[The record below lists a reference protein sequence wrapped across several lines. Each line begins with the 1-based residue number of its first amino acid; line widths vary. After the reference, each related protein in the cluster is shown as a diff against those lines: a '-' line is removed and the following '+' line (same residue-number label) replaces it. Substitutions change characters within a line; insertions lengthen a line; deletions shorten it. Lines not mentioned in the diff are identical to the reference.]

1 MQRRI
6 GAAELGHA
14 AGQTEAVPVPY
25 GLPPLSPAAKRRHL
39 RLPSVAERE
48 DQHLLINV
56 RVAR

>member
-14 AGQTEAVPVPY
+14 AGQMGQET
-25 GLPPLSPAAKRRHL
+25 PLSPAAKRRHL
-39 RLPSVAERE
+39 RLPLVAERE
-48 DQHLLINV
+48 GQHLLIDV

>member
-14 AGQTEAVPVPY
+14 AGQMET
-25 GLPPLSPAAKRRHL
+25 PLSPAAKRRHL
-39 RLPSVAERE
+39 RLPLVAERE

>member
-14 AGQTEAVPVPY
+14 DGANGP
-25 GLPPLSPAAKRRHL
+25 GNAAKPRSQMPTLATAIGR
-39 RLPSVAERE
+39 AERE
-48 DQHLLINV
+48 AQHLLINV